1 MISSLL
7 SLLSSLFPLPSALVL
22 RPSDLDR
29 ACLSL
34 LAQGLSQTLL
44 QFSCS
49 SVVHYLIAS
58 RLISS
63 LSSLLSSLFLLRENL
78 FLSGHQMSAVTSRGP
93 FEFFLALFSLVFAL
107 FPLSSSLCSRPLL
120 SLLLIS
126 QIALRTCHIELCIRP
141 SNPLPTASTLCL
153 TIPGPAECAK
163 RLNNNQNNNDH
174 NQESIINK
182 QSSIINGDD
191 NHKHHH

>member
-63 LSSLLSSLFLLRENL
+63 LSSLLSSLFPLPSALVLLSRCCS
-78 FLSGHQMSAVTSRGP
+78 FLRWFFAPVTTNFASGHR
-93 FEFFLALFSLVFAL
+93 
-107 FPLSSSLCSRPLL
+107 
-120 SLLLIS
+120 
-126 QIALRTCHIELCIRP
+126 LRFQ
-141 SNPLPTASTLCL
+141 SNL
-153 TIPGPAECAK
+153 IPGPAECAK
-163 RLNNNQNNNDH
+163 RLNNTLLADDHWVFPSLPASQPTSQTTNQPT
-174 NQESIINK
+174 NQPISKPTITRPTN
-182 QSSIINGDD
+182 QRTS
-191 NHKHHH
+191 